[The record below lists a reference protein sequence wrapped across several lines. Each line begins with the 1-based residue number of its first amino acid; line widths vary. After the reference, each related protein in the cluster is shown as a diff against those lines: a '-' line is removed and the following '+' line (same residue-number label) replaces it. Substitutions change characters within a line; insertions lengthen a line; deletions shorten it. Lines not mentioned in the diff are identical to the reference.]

1 MMSKE
6 ANPCFTMT
14 STYAVKDEAK
24 HSRKQKK
31 KVFCNKCRFH
41 QPEVTV
47 EQFFPLA
54 KGSGIEIDCV
64 VPEISGFANS
74 ELKNE
79 KNDCE
84 WYRKKRW
91 WN

>member
-1 MMSKE
+1 MSKE

-14 STYAVKDEAK
+14 STYKVDDEAK

-41 QPEVTV
+41 QPEAAV

-54 KGSGIEIDCV
+54 KGTNITIDCV

-79 KNDCE
+79 NNDCE